1 MIHGA
6 GRRRHAKP
14 VRAKPVRGRRVNQKT
29 VSIGSFDYVIVG
41 AGTAGCVLANRLSED
56 PRNRVLL
63 LEAGGHDNLFW
74 VHVPIGY
81 LYTQG
86 KARTDWCFT
95 TEPEPGLNGRSLK
108 YPRGRLLGGSSSING
123 MIYMRGQAA
132 DYDHW
137 RQLGA
142 VGWGWDDVLPLFRKS
157 EDYHGGEGDLHG
169 AGGPLKVALQRLT
182 WPILDA
188 FQDAAEE
195 CGIPKV
201 DDFNQGDNF
210 GCGFFDVNQK
220 DGLRWSG
227 ARAFL
232 NPVKRRPNLRIV
244 TGAVV
249 ERLVIESGR
258 VIGVAFHQSGV
269 SRRAEVAGEVVLAAG
284 TIGSPHL
291 LQRSGIG
298 PAGLLAENGVPA
310 LVDAPDVGAN
320 LQDHLQIRAAWKVD
334 GTRTLNSRASSLFGK
349 AMIGLEY
356 MLRQSGPMSMAP
368 SQLGCFAYSSD
379 RQATPNLQYHVQPL
393 SLDAF
398 DQPLHRF
405 DAFTASVCNLR
416 PRSRGTV
423 HLRGPGA
430 DAAPAIQPNY
440 LSDLD
445 DQQVALDAIALTRRI
460 CAAPALAGFHPE
472 EFRPGAD
479 IQSRDDVLAAVGRIA
494 TTIFHPVGTCRMGG
508 DDGSVVDSM
517 LRVRGVQGLRVAD
530 ASIMPTITSGNTNA
544 PTVMI
549 AEKAAAMM
557 LAGV

>member
-1 MIHGA
+1 LEQPLG
-6 GRRRHAKP
+6 
-14 VRAKPVRGRRVNQKT
+14 
-29 VSIGSFDYVIVG
+29 SIGAFDYVIVG

-86 KARTDWCFT
+86 KPRTDWCFR
-95 TEPEPGLNGRSLK
+95 TEPEPGLGGRALN

-157 EDYHGGEGDLHG
+157 EDYYGGEDAAHG
-169 AGGPLKVALQRLT
+169 ADGPLKVSRQRLH

-188 FQDAAEE
+188 FRDAAEQ
-195 CGIPKV
+195 CGIPKTN
-201 DDFNQGDNF
+201 DFNRGDNF
-210 GCGFFDVNQK
+210 GSGFFDVNQK
-220 DGLRWSG
+220 DGLRWNG
-227 ARAFL
+227 ARSFL
-232 NPVKRRPNLRIV
+232 NPVKRRPNLKIV

-249 ERLVIESGR
+249 DKLVFR
-258 VIGVAFHQSGV
+258 DARAVGVAFRQAG
-269 SRRAEVAGEVVLAAG
+269 RPCLAEARGEVVLAAG
-284 TIGSPHL
+284 AIGSPHL
-291 LQRSGIG
+291 LQRSGVG
-298 PAGLLAENGVPA
+298 PGPLLQDQGIEVARGSAE
-310 LVDAPDVGAN
+310 VGAN
-320 LQDHLQIRAAWKVD
+320 LQDHLQIRAAYKVN
-334 GTRTLNSRASSLFGK
+334 GTPTLNSRAATLFGK

-356 MLRQSGPMSMAP
+356 AVRQTGPLSMAP
-368 SQLGCFAYSSD
+368 SQLGCFAFSSD
-379 RQATPNLQYHVQPL
+379 REATPNLQYHVQPL

-398 DQPLHRF
+398 DQPLHPF

-423 HLRGPGA
+423 MLRGPDA
-430 DAAPAIQPNY
+430 DTPPAIRPNY
-440 LSDLD
+440 LSNPI
-445 DQQVALDAIALTRRI
+445 DQEVALDAIALTRRI
-460 CAAPALAGFHPE
+460 CAAPGLAAYRPE
-472 EFRPGAD
+472 EFRPGAG
-479 IQSRDDVLAAVGRIA
+479 IVSREDLLAAIGRIA
-494 TTIFHPVGTCRMGG
+494 TTIFHPVGTCRMGA
-508 DDGSVVDSM
+508 DEDSVVDPR
-517 LRVRGVQGLRVAD
+517 LRVRGVAGLRVAD

-549 AEKAAAMM
+549 AEKAAEMM
-557 LAGV
+557 LGG